1 MQGRTRW
8 FTALVIAIGVPLSA
22 CADAS
27 TAAPPAESPATV
39 EPIGDSGVSR
49 LVLTEKAVER
59 TAIQIAPVTEEPV
72 GPARGTRTPPVV
84 LKVVPYAALL
94 YQPDGSTF
102 VYTNPDTRTYVR
114 EAVTVD
120 RIVGDRVLLTAGP
133 AVGTPVVTAGGA
145 ELWGTEFKIGKY

>member
-1 MQGRTRW
+1 MEGRTRW
-8 FTALVIAIGVPLSA
+8 FAALVIATGLPLSA
-22 CADAS
+22 CAQAS

-39 EPIGDSGVSR
+39 EPIGDSGLSR

-59 TAIQIAPVTEEPV
+59 TAIQIAPVTEEHV
-72 GPARGTRTPPVV
+72 GPARTSAV

-102 VYTNPDTRTYVR
+102 VYTNPHPRTYVR

-133 AVGTPVVTAGGA
+133 AVGTTVVTAGGA

>member
-1 MQGRTRW
+1 MEGRTRW
-8 FTALVIAIGVPLSA
+8 FAALVIATWLPLSA
-22 CADAS
+22 CAQGS

-39 EPIGDSGVSR
+39 EPIGDSGLSR

-59 TAIQIAPVTEEPV
+59 IAIQISPVTEERI
-72 GPARGTRTPPVV
+72 GPARTAVT

-133 AVGTPVVTAGGA
+133 AVGMPVVTAGGA